1 MGKSLKKA
9 YLTNFAAILLL
20 YGVILLLSFT
30 NVLGRYYERIFVF
43 ACINVIMAVSLNL
56 TTGCL
61 GQIALGHA
69 GFMSLG
75 AYASGIFTRYWM
87 SQLGAPQFPG
97 FIIGLLIGGLV
108 AAFFGLLIGIP
119 ALRLKGDY
127 LAIIT
132 LGFGEIIRV
141 MIENMPKDFTGGA
154 QGLQGVQ
161 TITTLPIAA
170 AFSILT
176 VVILFTI
183 MKGRHGRAILSIRED
198 DIASEASGIRTTY
211 YKTMAFTMAAFFAG
225 IAGGLYSHYIK
236 IQAINFNFNK
246 SIEFLIIVV
255 LGGLGS
261 FTGSIFSAVLLTFL
275 PELLRSFS
283 EFRMLIYSAALI
295 LIMIFKPSGI
305 FGTYEISIIRSI
317 QYWKEV
323 FTGKRIPFASVI
335 KIYRRICKK
344 GER

>member
-1 MGKSLKKA
+1 MEKSLKKT
-9 YLTNFAAILLL
+9 YSINFAAILLF
-20 YGVILLLSFT
+20 YGIILSLSYT
-30 NVLGRYYERIFVF
+30 NVLGRYYENIFISV
-43 ACINVIMAVSLNL
+43 CINVIMAISLNL

-75 AYASGIFTRYWM
+75 AYASGIFTKYWIGE
-87 SQLGAPQFPG
+87 LGAPQFPG
-97 FIIGLLIGGLV
+97 LMIGLLLGGVV
-108 AAFFGLLIGIP
+108 AAFFGLLIGLP

-154 QGLQGVQ
+154 QGLQGVPRL
-161 TITTLPIAA
+161 TTLPIAA

-176 VVILFTI
+176 VVILFAI
-183 MKGRHGRAILSIRED
+183 MKGRHGRSILSIRED

-225 IAGGLYSHYIK
+225 IAGGLYGHFIK
-236 IQAINFNFNK
+236 FQAINFNFNK

-261 FTGSIFSAVLLTFL
+261 FTGSIFSAVFLTFL
-275 PELLRSFS
+275 PELLRSFN
-283 EFRMLIYSAALI
+283 EYRMLIYSAALI
-295 LIMIFKPSGI
+295 FIMIFKPSGI
-305 FGTYEISIIRSI
+305 FGTYEISITRSLV
-317 QYWKEV
+317 YWKEV
-323 FTGKRIPFASVI
+323 FTGKRIPFASVVE
-335 KIYRRICKK
+335 KCRRIFRK